1 MLRQLRHVGN
11 ILANLLG
18 KDRRDKEL
26 DEEVRSHVE
35 LLIGQKIKEGMNPEE
50 ARRAAK
56 IEFGGVEQV
65 KEKVRAVRAGA
76 WFDTLLQDVR
86 FGARMLRKNPGFTT
100 VAIVT
105 LALGIGVNVA
115 IFSVV
120 DATLLDPIPLPHPDR
135 IVSVFERWPSFPY
148 APFSYPNFLD
158 LQRDSRTFSGIAAW
172 RVESFSLTGSG
183 EPEQLHG
190 KMVTGNF
197 FSLLGVRPILGRT
210 FRAEEDQLGAAPVA
224 ILGEGLWKRRFGS
237 IPDILGKSIALDGKD
252 YTIIGVV
259 PSSFHLLRYQD
270 SFFDDIFVPVGQWD
284 NPLLRDRRFTLGL
297 RTVGRLAAG
306 ITLSQ
311 TRVEMDQIG
320 QRIVAAYPDQAAGMG
335 ISVML
340 FKEDLV
346 GRFQSTLLLLWGA
359 VGLVLLIACANVA
372 NLLLARSSAR
382 RQEFAVRSA
391 MGASRS
397 RLVRQ
402 LMAENILLASAG
414 GAFGIALA
422 MWGLPLVLKIFPSAL
437 PAVARVEM
445 NLTVLAVA
453 VGVSFGTGIIFG
465 LAPALRVSAV
475 NLQGALKEGGR
486 GSTAERHHAQSAFV
500 VAEVG
505 LSLIL
510 LIAAGLLI
518 RSFAKVWAVN
528 PGFEPNHVLT
538 LGITFSPVNTS
549 SPETARAKLRELTG
563 RLAALPGVQS
573 VSVNL
578 GDLPLEGD
586 SEVPFWPSE
595 KPKPLESSEMP
606 LALSYSV
613 GPDYF
618 LAMQIPIL
626 RGRVFTPQDDPSA
639 PAVVVID
646 ENLATSI
653 FPGEDPIGKTLNIG
667 TDPKPIEI
675 LGVVGHVKHWGLD
688 ADANAPVHYQIYFSY
703 MQLSGPLLPIL
714 VSNTSVVVR
723 SNASPETL
731 VGPIHKEI
739 SSFDGG
745 AVVYNVRPM
754 DQLLASS
761 LAERRFSMVLLGIF
775 AGIALLLA
783 MIGVYGV
790 VSYLVGRRTHEIGVR
805 IALGAQQRDILR
817 IVLIEG
823 GKMALVGIVI
833 GLAASLVVTRFMA
846 TMLFGVSATDPLTF
860 VVVAF
865 ILVSVTLL
873 ACWIPARRAIRVDP
887 LVALRYE

>member
-1 MLRQLRHVGN
+1 MSGLRAWFSR
-11 ILANLLG
+11 LG
-18 KDRRDKEL
+18 GLFGKERRDGEL
-26 DEEVRSHVE
+26 AAELEIHLEMHVE
-35 LLIGQKIKEGMNPEE
+35 EYVRAGMSPEE
-50 ARRAAK
+50 ARRRALVELGG
-56 IEFGGVEQV
+56 IEQT
-65 KEKVRAVRAGA
+65 KEIYRERRGLP
-76 WFDTLLQDVR
+76 WLETLLQDVR

-120 DATLLDPIPLPHPDR
+120 DATLLDPIPLPQPDR
-135 IVSVFERWPSFPY
+135 IVSVFEKWPSFPY
-148 APFSYPNFLD
+148 GPFSYPNFLD
-158 LQRDSRTFSGIAAW
+158 LQRDSSSFSGLAAW
-172 RVESFSLTGSG
+172 RVESFSLTGLG

-190 KMVTGNF
+190 KMVSGNF

-210 FRAEEDQLGAAPVA
+210 FRAEEDQLGAGPVA
-224 ILGEGLWKRRFGS
+224 VLSEGLWKRRFGS

-259 PSSFHLLRYQD
+259 PSSFHLLRFQD

-284 NPLLRDRRFTLGL
+284 NRLLRDRRFSLGL
-297 RTVGRLAAG
+297 RTVGRLAVG
-306 ITLSQ
+306 VTLSQ
-311 TRVEMDQIG
+311 ARAEMDQIAHK
-320 QRIVAAYPDQAAGMG
+320 IVSAYPDQASGMG
-335 ISVML
+335 ISAIP

-346 GRFQSTLLLLWGA
+346 GRTQPALLLLWGA

-382 RQEFAVRSA
+382 KKEFAVRSA

-402 LMAENILLASAG
+402 LMAESILLASAG

-422 MWGLPLVLKIFPSAL
+422 MWSLPLVLRIFPSAL
-437 PAVARVEM
+437 PAIVRVEM

-453 VGVSFGTGIIFG
+453 VGVSFVTGITFG
-465 LAPALRVSAV
+465 LAPALRISAV
-475 NLQGALKEGGR
+475 NLQGTLKEGGR
-486 GSTAERHHAQSAFV
+486 GSTAERHGAQSAFV

-528 PGFEPNHVLT
+528 PGFEPNHILT

-549 SPETARAKLRELTG
+549 SPEKARAKLRELTG

-618 LAMQIPIL
+618 KAMQIPIL

-639 PAVVVID
+639 PAVAVID
-646 ENLATSI
+646 EDLATSI
-653 FPGEDPIGKTLNIG
+653 FPGEEVVGKTLNIG

-688 ADANAPVHYQIYFSY
+688 ADAKAPVHYQVYFSY
-703 MQLSGPLLPIL
+703 IQLSGPLLPIA
-714 VSNTSVVVR
+714 VSNASVVVR

-731 VGPIHKEI
+731 VGPIRKEI
-739 SSFDGG
+739 GSFDGS

-761 LAERRFSMVLLGIF
+761 LAERRFSMALLGIF

-783 MIGVYGV
+783 VIGVYGV
-790 VSYLVGRRTHEIGVR
+790 VSYLVGRRTHEIGIR
-805 IALGAQQRDILR
+805 IALGAQQRDILC
-817 IVLIEG
+817 IVLGEG

-865 ILVSVTLL
+865 ILLSVTLL
-873 ACWIPARRAIRVDP
+873 ACWIPARRAMRVDP
-887 LVALRYE
+887 MVALRYE